1 MALAVNPFL
10 LTKKGLKP
18 ELLKYLKKEGKD
30 AVNAKNGDYGQTLLH
45 VASYE
50 GRSEIVEVLVDKFK
64 ADVNAID
71 RNGWTP
77 LHSAAAAGN
86 FEICEILLNRGSFAR
101 ALTNEGASPLHYL
114 VRSACKDPVL
124 HHRVFRLILEK
135 GANINQQN
143 KFGETPLHQAA
154 QRGRTQWLLYLINN
168 SADVNVPNKFVF
180 SSSSSTLLFSSNS
193 QSATSLLLY
202 LVSERLVFIFPS
214 EEGTKKQ
221 LRCCLDLVLIRT

>member
-1 MALAVNPFL
+1 MSLPTPFIWI
-10 LTKKGLKP
+10 KRGNKA
-18 ELLKYLKKEGKD
+18 ELLKCLKKEGKEI
-30 AVNAKNGDYGQTLLH
+30 VNSKSGEYGQTLLH

-50 GRSEIVEVLVDKFK
+50 GTSEIVELLVDKYK

-86 FEICEILLNRGSFAR
+86 FEICEILLQRGSFAR

-114 VRSACKDPVL
+114 VRSNCNDPVL
-124 HHRVFRLILEK
+124 HHRVFKLLLEK

-168 SADVNVPNKFVF
+168 NADINVPNKFVAF
-180 SSSSSTLLFSSNS
+180 SSH
-193 QSATSLLLY
+193 
-202 LVSERLVFIFPS
+202 PP
-214 EEGTKKQ
+214 
-221 LRCCLDLVLIRT
+221 